1 MRTLTR
7 MQMNRPNTKGEV
19 QRSDLMRLLSE
30 AGGVDM
36 NDGNGPIHVL
46 LDFDP
51 HENESLERMDNAALI
66 DRVRKRVRRVGIR
79 CNLTLQL
86 VPEETTAE
94 RTRSVLHATPL
105 RCSRALAMRHIVHS
119 GNFVMADTVFLCT
132 PASVHAH
139 VSKDGHT
146 VVGALCSDMATLVE
160 GAQKVVVVPP
170 SRLPRLSKTDSNG
183 STGAV
188 AAGTR
193 DAAAFERLKVSLEP
207 FSSARV
213 LVLEAA
219 SELEKRLGDV
229 LSAPCA
235 AGAEGSSPAEAVA
248 AAVAAAADATA
259 PAQN

>member
-1 MRTLTR
+1 
-7 MQMNRPNTKGEV
+7 MNRPQGKSEV
-19 QRSDLMRLLSE
+19 QRSDLMRLLSA

-51 HENESLERMDNAALI
+51 QSNAPLEKMDNAVLI

-105 RCSRALAMRHIVHS
+105 RSSRALALRHIVHI
-119 GNFVMADTVFLCT
+119 GNFMMADTVFLCT
-132 PASVHAH
+132 PASMHAK
-139 VSKDGHT
+139 VAQDGHT

-170 SRLPRLSKTDSNG
+170 SKLPRLSKQD
-183 STGAV
+183 AV
-188 AAGTR
+188 AGAQGVAPETR
-193 DAAAFERLKVSLEP
+193 DAAAFERLKVSLKP
-207 FSSARV
+207 FSSDRV
-213 LVLEAA
+213 LVLNTA
-219 SELEKRLGDV
+219 SELEARLKEV
-229 LSAPCA
+229 LSTPPAASAPA
-235 AGAEGSSPAEAVA
+235 AANTAGAA
-248 AAVAAAADATA
+248 A
-259 PAQN
+259 PAQD